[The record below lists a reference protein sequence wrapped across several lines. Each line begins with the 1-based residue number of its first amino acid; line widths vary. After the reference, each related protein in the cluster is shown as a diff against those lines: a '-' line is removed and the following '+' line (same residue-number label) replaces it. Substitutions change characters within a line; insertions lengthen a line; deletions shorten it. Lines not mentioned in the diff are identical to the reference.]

1 MSIEDLRTELDEEDN
16 IDPIEDNQG
25 DESQENSEET
35 QNESSQPDDETSED
49 EEFVITVGDEK
60 PEPSDDDDFSGKPA
74 PTWVKDLRK
83 KEREARKRI
92 KELEA
97 QVQQAKPADKPI
109 EVGAKPKLSDF
120 DYDEDQFE
128 SAVEQ
133 WHERKRQVDQQQ
145 AAKRAEEEQAQ
156 QAWQTKMQSYE
167 ERRQTVAAKVRD
179 FEEVE
184 EAAKDKLTPTQQ
196 GILIHA
202 AENPEL
208 IMYHLGKHPNKAK
221 ELAEITDPIQF
232 AFAAAKLD
240 SQMKIQTRKP
250 STQPERKPSGS
261 AGLAGAVDQKLAQLE
276 AKAAKT
282 GDRTELI
289 KYKKSLQKEG
299 EYLW

>member
-16 IDPIEDNQG
+16 IDPIEDNQEV
-25 DESQENSEET
+25 ESQEDPEET
-35 QNESSQPDDETSED
+35 QDESNQSDDETSED
-49 EEFVITVGDEK
+49 EEFVITVGDEE

-109 EVGAKPKLSDF
+109 EVGPKPKLADF

-133 WHERKRQVDQQQ
+133 WHERKRQVEQQQ
-145 AAKRAEEEQAQ
+145 AAKQAEEEKAK
-156 QAWQTKMQSYE
+156 QAWQAKMQSYE
-167 ERRQTVAAKVRD
+167 ERRQNVASKVRD

-184 EAAKDKLTPTQQ
+184 EAAKDKLTATQQ

-202 AENPEL
+202 ADNPEL
-208 IMYHLGKHPNKAK
+208 ILYHLGKNPKKAQ
-221 ELAEITDPIQF
+221 ELSEITDPIQF

-240 SQMKIQTRKP
+240 SQMKIQSRKP

-261 AGLAGAVDQKLAQLE
+261 AGLSGVVDQKLAQLE

-289 KYKKSLQKEG
+289 KYKKSLQK
-299 EYLW
+299 

>member
-16 IDPIEDNQG
+16 IDPIEDNQE

-35 QNESSQPDDETSED
+35 QDEASQSNDETSED
-49 EEFVITVGDEK
+49 EEFVITVGDEE
-60 PEPSDDDDFSGKPA
+60 PEPSDEDDFSGKPA

-109 EVGAKPKLSDF
+109 EVGPKPKLADF

-133 WHERKRQVDQQQ
+133 WHERKRQVEQQQ
-145 AAKRAEEEQAQ
+145 AAKQAEEEKAK

-167 ERRQTVAAKVRD
+167 ERRQNVASKVRD

-184 EAAKDKLTPTQQ
+184 EAAKDKLTATQQ

-208 IMYHLGKHPNKAK
+208 ILYHLGKNPKKAQ
-221 ELAEITDPIQF
+221 ELSEITDPIQF

-261 AGLAGAVDQKLAQLE
+261 AGLSAVVDQKLAQLE

-289 KYKKSLQKEG
+289 KYKKSLQK
-299 EYLW
+299 

>member
-16 IDPIEDNQG
+16 IDPIEDNQE
-25 DESQENSEET
+25 DESQENSEEP
-35 QNESSQPDDETSED
+35 QDEISQSDDEMSED
-49 EEFVITVGDEK
+49 EEFVITVGDEE
-60 PEPSDDDDFSGKPA
+60 PEPSDEDDFSGKPA

-97 QVQQAKPADKPI
+97 QVQQAKPTDKPI
-109 EVGAKPKLSDF
+109 EVGPKPKLADF
-120 DYDEDQFE
+120 DYDEDDFE

-133 WHERKRQVDQQQ
+133 WHERKRQVEQQQ
-145 AAKRAEEEQAQ
+145 AAKQAEEEKAK
-156 QAWQTKMQSYE
+156 QAWQAKMQSYE
-167 ERRQTVAAKVRD
+167 ERRQNVASKVRD
-179 FEEVE
+179 FEGVE
-184 EAAKDKLTPTQQ
+184 EAAKDKLTATQQ

-208 IMYHLGKHPNKAK
+208 ILYHLGKNPKKAQ
-221 ELAEITDPIQF
+221 ELSEITDPIQF

-261 AGLAGAVDQKLAQLE
+261 AGLSGVVDQKLAQLE

-289 KYKKSLQKEG
+289 KYKKSLQK
-299 EYLW
+299 

>member
-16 IDPIEDNQG
+16 IDPIEDNQ
-25 DESQENSEET
+25 EEENQEDPEET
-35 QNESSQPDDETSED
+35 QDESNQSDDETSED
-49 EEFVITVGDEK
+49 EEFVITVGDED
-60 PEPSDDDDFSGKPA
+60 PEPSEEDDFSGKPA
-74 PTWVKDLRK
+74 PTWVKELRK

-133 WHERKRQVDQQQ
+133 WHERKRQVEQQQ
-145 AAKRAEEEQAQ
+145 AAKQAEEEKAQ
-156 QAWQTKMQSYE
+156 QAWQQKMQSYE
-167 ERRQTVAAKVRD
+167 ERRQNVASKVKD
-179 FEEVE
+179 FEELE

-208 IMYHLGKHPNKAK
+208 IMYHLGKNPKKAQ
-221 ELAEITDPIQF
+221 ELSEITDPIQF

-261 AGLAGAVDQKLAQLE
+261 AGLSAVVDQKLAQLE

-289 KYKKSLQKEG
+289 KYKKSLQK
-299 EYLW
+299 

>member
-1 MSIEDLRTELDEEDN
+1 MSIEELRTELDEEDN
-16 IDPIEDNQG
+16 IDPIEDNQE
-25 DESQENSEET
+25 DESQEDPEET
-35 QNESSQPDDETSED
+35 QDESNQSDDEMPED
-49 EEFVITVGDEK
+49 EEFVITAGDEEPK
-60 PEPSDDDDFSGKPA
+60 PSDDDDFSGKPA

-97 QVQQAKPADKPI
+97 QVQQAKPTEKPI
-109 EVGAKPKLSDF
+109 EVGPKPRLADF
-120 DYDEDQFE
+120 DYDEDDFE

-133 WHERKRQVDQQQ
+133 WHERKRQVEQQK
-145 AAKRAEEEQAQ
+145 AAKQAEEEKAK
-156 QAWQTKMQSYE
+156 QAWQAKMQSYE
-167 ERRQTVAAKVRD
+167 ERRQNVASKVRD

-184 EAAKDKLTPTQQ
+184 EAAKDKLTATQQ

-202 AENPEL
+202 ADNPEL
-208 IMYHLGKHPNKAK
+208 ILYHLGKNPKKAQ
-221 ELAEITDPIQF
+221 ELSEITDPIQF

-261 AGLAGAVDQKLAQLE
+261 AGLSGAVDQKLAQLE

-289 KYKKSLQKEG
+289 KYKKSLQK
-299 EYLW
+299 

>member
-16 IDPIEDNQG
+16 IDPIEDNQEVENQEDPEANQ
-25 DESQENSEET
+25 DESNQS
-35 QNESSQPDDETSED
+35 DDETSED
-49 EEFVITVGDEK
+49 EEFVITVGDEE
-60 PEPSDDDDFSGKPA
+60 PEPFDDDDFSGKPA

-97 QVQQAKPADKPI
+97 QVQQAKPAEKPI
-109 EVGAKPKLSDF
+109 EVGPKPKLADF

-128 SAVEQ
+128 TAVEQ
-133 WHERKRQVDQQQ
+133 WHERKRQVEQQQ
-145 AAKRAEEEQAQ
+145 AAKQAEEEKAK
-156 QAWQTKMQSYE
+156 QAWQAKMQSYE
-167 ERRQTVAAKVRD
+167 ERRQNVASKVRD

-184 EAAKDKLTPTQQ
+184 EAAKDKLTATQQ
-196 GILIHA
+196 GILIYA

-208 IMYHLGKHPNKAK
+208 ILYHLGKNPKKAQ
-221 ELAEITDPIQF
+221 ELSEITDPIQF

-261 AGLAGAVDQKLAQLE
+261 AGLSGVVDQKLAQLE

-289 KYKKSLQKEG
+289 KYKKSLQK
-299 EYLW
+299 

>member
-16 IDPIEDNQG
+16 IDQIEDNQE

-35 QNESSQPDDETSED
+35 QDKTQDETSQSDDETSED
-49 EEFVITVGDEK
+49 EEFVITVGDEE

-109 EVGAKPKLSDF
+109 EVGTKPKLSDF

-133 WHERKRQVDQQQ
+133 WHERKRQVEQQQ
-145 AAKRAEEEQAQ
+145 AAKQAEEEKAK

-167 ERRQTVAAKVRD
+167 ERRQNAASKVRD

-184 EAAKDKLTPTQQ
+184 EAAKDKLTATQQ

-208 IMYHLGKHPNKAK
+208 ILYHLGKNPKKAQ
-221 ELAEITDPIQF
+221 ELSEITDPIQF

-261 AGLAGAVDQKLAQLE
+261 AGLSGVVDQKLAQLE

-289 KYKKSLQKEG
+289 KFKKSLQK
-299 EYLW
+299 

>member
-16 IDPIEDNQG
+16 IDPIEDNQE

-35 QNESSQPDDETSED
+35 QDDETSQSDDETSDD
-49 EEFVITVGDEK
+49 EEFVITAGDET
-60 PEPSDDDDFSGKPA
+60 PEPSGDDDFSGKPA

-97 QVQQAKPADKPI
+97 QVQQAKPDDKPI
-109 EVGAKPKLSDF
+109 EVGLKPKLSDF

-133 WHERKRQVDQQQ
+133 WHERKRQVEQQQ
-145 AAKRAEEEQAQ
+145 ALKQAEEEQAQ

-276 AKAAKT
+276 AEAART
-282 GDRTELI
+282 GDRTKLI
-289 KYKKSLQKEG
+289 QYKKSLQK
-299 EYLW
+299 

>member
-1 MSIEDLRTELDEEDN
+1 MSIEELREELDQKDE
-16 IDPIEDNQG
+16 IDLVEDNQE
-25 DESQENSEET
+25 DQAANDLEKAQ
-35 QNESSQPDDETSED
+35 DDETSQSDDESSDD
-49 EEFVITVGDEK
+49 EEFVITVGDEP
-60 PEPSDDDDFSGKPA
+60 PEPSDDDDFSGQPA
-74 PTWVKDLRK
+74 PAWVKDLRK
-83 KEREARKRI
+83 QSREDKKRI

-97 QVQQAKPADKPI
+97 QVQQAKPAEKPI
-109 EVGAKPKLSDF
+109 EVGLKPKLADF

-133 WHERKRQVDQQQ
+133 WHERKRQVEQQQ
-145 AAKRAEEEQAQ
+145 ASKQAEEKQAQ

-289 KYKKSLQKEG
+289 KYKKSLQK
-299 EYLW
+299 

>member
-1 MSIEDLRTELDEEDN
+1 MSIEDLRKELD
-16 IDPIEDNQG
+16 
-25 DESQENSEET
+25 QEGEIKPNEPNLSEP
-35 QNESSQPDDETSED
+35 NPDDDLEPPEPNDDPNNNPNGEPPADD
-49 EEFVITVGDEK
+49 EEFVITVGDEQPQ
-60 PEPSDDDDFSGKPA
+60 PEEGEEFSGQPA

-83 KEREARKRI
+83 QSREDKKRI
-92 KELEA
+92 KELE
-97 QVQQAKPADKPI
+97 VQLQQSKPEHKPL
-109 EVGAKPKLSDF
+109 EVGQKPKLSEF
-120 DYDEDQFE
+120 DYDEEQYE
-128 SAVEQ
+128 QAVEQ

-145 AAKRAEEEQAQ
+145 ASKHAEEEQAQ

-167 ERRQTVAAKVRD
+167 ERRQNVAAKVRD

-208 IMYHLGKHPNKAK
+208 IMYHLGKNPNKAK

-240 SQMKIQTRKP
+240 AQMKIQTRKP

-261 AGLAGAVDQKLAQLE
+261 GAISGAVDQKLAQLE
-276 AKAAKT
+276 ADAVRT
-282 GDRTELI
+282 GDRTKLI
-289 KYKKSLQKEG
+289 QYKKSLQK
-299 EYLW
+299 

>member
-16 IDPIEDNQG
+16 IDPIEDNQE

-35 QNESSQPDDETSED
+35 QDESSQSDDETSED
-49 EEFVITVGDEK
+49 EEFVITVGDEE
-60 PEPSDDDDFSGKPA
+60 PEPSDEDDFSGKPA
-74 PTWVKDLRK
+74 PTWVKELRK

-97 QVQQAKPADKPI
+97 QVQQAKPTEKPI
-109 EVGAKPKLSDF
+109 EVGPKPKLADF

-133 WHERKRQVDQQQ
+133 WHERKRQVEQQQ
-145 AAKRAEEEQAQ
+145 AAKQAEEEKAQ
-156 QAWQTKMQSYE
+156 QAWQAKMQSYE
-167 ERRQTVAAKVRD
+167 ERRQNVASKVRD

-184 EAAKDKLTPTQQ
+184 EAAKDKLTATQQ

-208 IMYHLGKHPNKAK
+208 ILYHLGKNPKKAQ
-221 ELAEITDPIQF
+221 ELSEITDPIQF

-261 AGLAGAVDQKLAQLE
+261 AGLSGVVDQKLAQLE

-289 KYKKSLQKEG
+289 KYKKSLQK
-299 EYLW
+299 

>member
-16 IDPIEDNQG
+16 IDPIEDNQE

-35 QNESSQPDDETSED
+35 QDEASQSDDETSDD
-49 EEFVITVGDEK
+49 EEFVITAGEEP
-60 PEPSDDDDFSGKPA
+60 PEPSDDDDFSGQPA
-74 PTWVKDLRK
+74 PAWVKDLRK

-109 EVGAKPKLSDF
+109 EVGAKPKLADF

-133 WHERKRQVDQQQ
+133 WHERKRQVEQQQ
-145 AAKRAEEEQAQ
+145 ASKQAEEEQAQ

-276 AKAAKT
+276 AEAART
-282 GDRTELI
+282 GDRTKLI
-289 KYKKSLQKEG
+289 QYKKSLQK
-299 EYLW
+299 

>member
-16 IDPIEDNQG
+16 IDPIEDNQE
-25 DESQENSEET
+25 DENQEDPEET
-35 QNESSQPDDETSED
+35 QDEANQSDDETSED
-49 EEFVITVGDEK
+49 EEFVITVGDGE
-60 PEPSDDDDFSGKPA
+60 PESSDEDDFSGKPA

-109 EVGAKPKLSDF
+109 EVGPKPKLADF

-133 WHERKRQVDQQQ
+133 WHECKRQVEQQQ
-145 AAKRAEEEQAQ
+145 AVKRAEEEKAQ
-156 QAWQTKMQSYE
+156 QTWQSKMQSYE
-167 ERRQTVAAKVRD
+167 ERRQNVASKVRD

-184 EAAKDKLTPTQQ
+184 EAAKDKLTATQQ

-208 IMYHLGKHPNKAK
+208 ILYHLGKNPKKAQ
-221 ELAEITDPIQF
+221 ELSEITDPIQF

-261 AGLAGAVDQKLAQLE
+261 AGLSGVVDQKLAQLE

-289 KYKKSLQKEG
+289 KYKKSLQK
-299 EYLW
+299 

>member
-16 IDPIEDNQG
+16 IDPIEDNQEV
-25 DESQENSEET
+25 ESQEDPEET
-35 QNESSQPDDETSED
+35 QDESNQSDDEISED
-49 EEFVITVGDEK
+49 EEFVITVGDEE
-60 PEPSDDDDFSGKPA
+60 PEPSDGDDFSGKPA
-74 PTWVKDLRK
+74 PTWVKELRK

-97 QVQQAKPADKPI
+97 QVQQPKPADKPI
-109 EVGAKPKLSDF
+109 EVGPKPKLADF

-133 WHERKRQVDQQQ
+133 WHERKRQVEQQQ
-145 AAKRAEEEQAQ
+145 AAKQAEEEKAK

-167 ERRQTVAAKVRD
+167 ERRQNVASKVRD

-184 EAAKDKLTPTQQ
+184 EAAKDKLTATQQ

-208 IMYHLGKHPNKAK
+208 ILYHLGKNPKKAQ
-221 ELAEITDPIQF
+221 ELSEITDPIQF

-261 AGLAGAVDQKLAQLE
+261 AGLSGVVDQKLAQLE

-289 KYKKSLQKEG
+289 KYKKSLQK
-299 EYLW
+299 

>member
-16 IDPIEDNQG
+16 IDPIEDNQE

-35 QNESSQPDDETSED
+35 QDEAKQSDDEMSED
-49 EEFVITVGDEK
+49 EEFVITVGDEE

-74 PTWVKDLRK
+74 PPWVKDLRK

-97 QVQQAKPADKPI
+97 QVQQAKPTEKPI
-109 EVGAKPKLSDF
+109 EVGPKPKLADF

-133 WHERKRQVDQQQ
+133 WHERKRQVEQQQ
-145 AAKRAEEEQAQ
+145 ASKQAEEEKAKQV
-156 QAWQTKMQSYE
+156 WQTKMQSYE
-167 ERRQTVAAKVRD
+167 ERRQNVVSKVRD

-208 IMYHLGKHPNKAK
+208 ILYHLGKNPKKAQ
-221 ELAEITDPIQF
+221 ELSEITDPIQF

-261 AGLAGAVDQKLAQLE
+261 AGLSGVVDQKLAQLE

-289 KYKKSLQKEG
+289 KYKKSLQK
-299 EYLW
+299 

>member
-16 IDPIEDNQG
+16 IDPIEDNQEV
-25 DESQENSEET
+25 ESQEDPEET
-35 QNESSQPDDETSED
+35 QDESNQSDDETSED
-49 EEFVITVGDEK
+49 EEFVITVGDEE
-60 PEPSDDDDFSGKPA
+60 PEPSDEDDFSGKPA

-109 EVGAKPKLSDF
+109 EVGPKPKLADF

-133 WHERKRQVDQQQ
+133 WHERKRQVEQQQ
-145 AAKRAEEEQAQ
+145 AAKQAEEEKAQ
-156 QAWQTKMQSYE
+156 QAWQQKMQSYE
-167 ERRQTVAAKVRD
+167 ERRQSVATKVRD

-184 EAAKDKLTPTQQ
+184 EAAKDKLTATQQ

-202 AENPEL
+202 ADNPEL
-208 IMYHLGKHPNKAK
+208 ILYHLGKNPKKAQ
-221 ELAEITDPIQF
+221 ELSEITDPIQF

-261 AGLAGAVDQKLAQLE
+261 AGLSGVVDQKLAQLE

-289 KYKKSLQKEG
+289 KYKKSLQK
-299 EYLW
+299 

>member
-35 QNESSQPDDETSED
+35 QNESSQSDDETSED
-49 EEFVITVGDEK
+49 EEFVITVGDED

-97 QVQQAKPADKPI
+97 QVQQAKPAEKPI
-109 EVGAKPKLSDF
+109 EVGPKPKLSDF

-145 AAKRAEEEQAQ
+145 AVKRAEEEKAQ
-156 QAWQTKMQSYE
+156 QTWQSKMQSYE

-250 STQPERKPSGS
+250 ATQPEKKPSGS

-289 KYKKSLQKEG
+289 KYKKSLQK
-299 EYLW
+299 

>member
-16 IDPIEDNQG
+16 IDPIEDNQE
-25 DESQENSEET
+25 DQATDDPEET
-35 QNESSQPDDETSED
+35 QDDETSQSDDETSDD
-49 EEFVITVGDEK
+49 EEFVITAGDET
-60 PEPSDDDDFSGKPA
+60 PEPPDEDDFSGKPA
-74 PTWVKDLRK
+74 PTWVKELRK

-97 QVQQAKPADKPI
+97 QVQQAKPAEKPI
-109 EVGAKPKLSDF
+109 EVGPKPKLSDF

-133 WHERKRQVDQQQ
+133 WHERKRQVEQQQ
-145 AAKRAEEEQAQ
+145 AVKRAEEEKAQ
-156 QAWQTKMQSYE
+156 QTWQSKMQSYE

-250 STQPERKPSGS
+250 ATQPEKKPSGS
-261 AGLAGAVDQKLAQLE
+261 AGLSGAVDQKLAQLE

-289 KYKKSLQKEG
+289 KYKKSLQK
-299 EYLW
+299 

>member
-16 IDPIEDNQG
+16 IDPIEDNQE

-35 QNESSQPDDETSED
+35 QDESSQSDDEMSED
-49 EEFVITVGDEK
+49 EEFVITVGDEE
-60 PEPSDDDDFSGKPA
+60 PEPSDEDDFSGKPA

-97 QVQQAKPADKPI
+97 QVQQAKPTDKPI
-109 EVGAKPKLSDF
+109 EVGPKPKLADF
-120 DYDEDQFE
+120 DYDEDDFE

-133 WHERKRQVDQQQ
+133 WHERKRQVEQQQ
-145 AAKRAEEEQAQ
+145 AAKQAEEEKAK
-156 QAWQTKMQSYE
+156 QAWQAKMQSYE
-167 ERRQTVAAKVRD
+167 ERRLNVASKVRD

-184 EAAKDKLTPTQQ
+184 EAAKDKLTATQQ

-208 IMYHLGKHPNKAK
+208 ILYHLGKNPKKAQ
-221 ELAEITDPIQF
+221 ELSEITDPIQF

-261 AGLAGAVDQKLAQLE
+261 AGLSGVVDQKLAQLE

-282 GDRTELI
+282 GNRTELI
-289 KYKKSLQKEG
+289 KYKKSLQK
-299 EYLW
+299 

>member
-16 IDPIEDNQG
+16 IDPIEDNQE

-35 QNESSQPDDETSED
+35 QDEASQSDDETSED
-49 EEFVITVGDEK
+49 EEFVITVGDEE
-60 PEPSDDDDFSGKPA
+60 PEPSDEDDFSGKPA

-97 QVQQAKPADKPI
+97 QVQQAKPAEKPI
-109 EVGAKPKLSDF
+109 EVGPKPKLSDF

-145 AAKRAEEEQAQ
+145 AAKQAEEEKAQ
-156 QAWQTKMQSYE
+156 QAWQNKMQSYE

-289 KYKKSLQKEG
+289 KYKKSLQK
-299 EYLW
+299 

>member
-16 IDPIEDNQG
+16 IDPIEDNQEV
-25 DESQENSEET
+25 ESQEDPEET
-35 QNESSQPDDETSED
+35 QGEPNQSDDETSED
-49 EEFVITVGDEK
+49 EEFVITVGDEE

-74 PTWVKDLRK
+74 PPWVKDLRK

-97 QVQQAKPADKPI
+97 QVQQAKPAEKPI
-109 EVGAKPKLSDF
+109 EVGPKPKLADF

-133 WHERKRQVDQQQ
+133 WHERKRQVEQQQ
-145 AAKRAEEEQAQ
+145 AAKQAEEEKAK
-156 QAWQTKMQSYE
+156 QAWQQKVQSYE

-184 EAAKDKLTPTQQ
+184 EAAKDKLTATQQ

-208 IMYHLGKHPNKAK
+208 ILYHLGKNPKKAQ
-221 ELAEITDPIQF
+221 ELSEITDPIQF

-261 AGLAGAVDQKLAQLE
+261 AGLSGVVDQKLAQLE

-289 KYKKSLQKEG
+289 KYKKSLQK
-299 EYLW
+299 

>member
-16 IDPIEDNQG
+16 IDPIEGNQE
-25 DESQENSEET
+25 DEAQEDPEET
-35 QNESSQPDDETSED
+35 QDESNQSDDETSED
-49 EEFVITVGDEK
+49 EEFVITVGDED
-60 PEPSDDDDFSGKPA
+60 PEPSDEDDFSGKPA
-74 PTWVKDLRK
+74 PTWVKELRK

-109 EVGAKPKLSDF
+109 EVGPKPKLADF

-128 SAVEQ
+128 TAVEQ
-133 WHERKRQVDQQQ
+133 WHERKRQVEQQQ
-145 AAKRAEEEQAQ
+145 AAKQAEEEKAK
-156 QAWQTKMQSYE
+156 QAWQQKMQSYE
-167 ERRQTVAAKVRD
+167 ERRQNVASKVKD
-179 FEEVE
+179 FEELE

-208 IMYHLGKHPNKAK
+208 IMYHLGKNPKKAQ
-221 ELAEITDPIQF
+221 ELAAITDPVLF

-250 STQPERKPSGS
+250 ATQPEKKPSGS

-276 AKAAKT
+276 ARAAKT

-289 KYKKSLQKEG
+289 KYKKSLQK
-299 EYLW
+299 

>member
-16 IDPIEDNQG
+16 IDPIEDDQEV
-25 DESQENSEET
+25 ESQENPEET
-35 QNESSQPDDETSED
+35 QDESNQSDDEMSED
-49 EEFVITVGDEK
+49 EEFVITVGDEE
-60 PEPSDDDDFSGKPA
+60 PEPSDEDDFSGKPA

-109 EVGAKPKLSDF
+109 EVGPKPKLADF
-120 DYDEDQFE
+120 DYDEDDFE

-133 WHERKRQVDQQQ
+133 WHERKRQVEQQQ
-145 AAKRAEEEQAQ
+145 AAKQAEEEKAK
-156 QAWQTKMQSYE
+156 QAWQAKMQSYE
-167 ERRQTVAAKVRD
+167 ERRQNVASKVRD

-184 EAAKDKLTPTQQ
+184 EAAKDKLTATQQ

-208 IMYHLGKHPNKAK
+208 ILYHLGKNPKKAQ
-221 ELAEITDPIQF
+221 ELSEITDPIQF

-240 SQMKIQTRKP
+240 SQMKIQSRKP

-261 AGLAGAVDQKLAQLE
+261 AGLSGVVDQKLAQLE

-289 KYKKSLQKEG
+289 KFKKSLQK
-299 EYLW
+299 

>member
-1 MSIEDLRTELDEEDN
+1 MSIEDLRTELDKKDN
-16 IDPIEDNQG
+16 IDPIEPNPG
-25 DESQENSEET
+25 EPN
-35 QNESSQPDDETSED
+35 PDDALNPPEPNDDPDDDLHGEPPVDD
-49 EEFVITVGDEK
+49 EEFVITVGDEE

-97 QVQQAKPADKPI
+97 QVQQAKPAEKPI

-133 WHERKRQVDQQQ
+133 WHERKRQVEQQQ
-145 AAKRAEEEQAQ
+145 ASKQAEEEQAQ
-156 QAWQTKMQSYE
+156 QAWQSKMQSYE

-276 AKAAKT
+276 AEAART
-282 GDRTELI
+282 GDRTKLI
-289 KYKKSLQKEG
+289 QYKKSLQK
-299 EYLW
+299 

>member
-1 MSIEDLRTELDEEDN
+1 MSIEDLRTELDKQDN
-16 IDPIEDNQG
+16 IDPIDPNPGEPN
-25 DESQENSEET
+25 
-35 QNESSQPDDETSED
+35 PDDDLNPPEPNDDHDDDLHGEPPVDD
-49 EEFVITVGDEK
+49 EEFVITVGDE
-60 PEPSDDDDFSGKPA
+60 EPWSSDDDDFSGKPA

-133 WHERKRQVDQQQ
+133 WHERKRQVEQQQ
-145 AAKRAEEEQAQ
+145 AAKQAEEEKAK

-167 ERRQTVAAKVRD
+167 ERRQNVASKVRD

-184 EAAKDKLTPTQQ
+184 EAAKDKLTATQQ

-208 IMYHLGKHPNKAK
+208 ILYHLGKNPKKAQ
-221 ELAEITDPIQF
+221 ELSEITDPIQF

-261 AGLAGAVDQKLAQLE
+261 AGLSGVVDQKLAQLE

-289 KYKKSLQKEG
+289 KYKKSLQK
-299 EYLW
+299 

>member
-35 QNESSQPDDETSED
+35 QNESSQSDDETSED
-49 EEFVITVGDEK
+49 EEFVITVGDED

-97 QVQQAKPADKPI
+97 QVQQAKPAEKPI
-109 EVGAKPKLSDF
+109 EVGPKPKLSDF

-133 WHERKRQVDQQQ
+133 WYERKRQVEQQQ
-145 AAKRAEEEQAQ
+145 AVKRAEEEKAQ
-156 QAWQTKMQSYE
+156 QTWQSKMQSYE

-276 AKAAKT
+276 EKAAKT

-289 KYKKSLQKEG
+289 KYKKSLQK
-299 EYLW
+299 

>member
-16 IDPIEDNQG
+16 IDPIEDNHG

-35 QNESSQPDDETSED
+35 QDKSSQSDDETSED
-49 EEFVITVGDEK
+49 EEFVITVGDED

-97 QVQQAKPADKPI
+97 QVQQAKPAEKPI
-109 EVGAKPKLSDF
+109 EVGPKPKLSDF

-133 WHERKRQVDQQQ
+133 WHERKRQVEQQQ
-145 AAKRAEEEQAQ
+145 ASKQAKEEQAQ
-156 QAWQTKMQSYE
+156 QAWQSKMQSYE

-250 STQPERKPSGS
+250 ATQPEKKPSGS

-289 KYKKSLQKEG
+289 KYKKSLQK
-299 EYLW
+299 

>member
-1 MSIEDLRTELDEEDN
+1 MSIEDLRTELDKEDN
-16 IDPIEDNQG
+16 IDPIEDNQE

-35 QNESSQPDDETSED
+35 QDEANQSDDEMSED
-49 EEFVITVGDEK
+49 EEFVITVGDEE
-60 PEPSDDDDFSGKPA
+60 PEPSDEDDFSGKPA

-109 EVGAKPKLSDF
+109 EVGPKPKLADF

-128 SAVEQ
+128 NAVEQ
-133 WHERKRQVDQQQ
+133 WHERKRQVEQQQ
-145 AAKRAEEEQAQ
+145 AAKQAEEEKAK
-156 QAWQTKMQSYE
+156 QAWQAKMQSYE

-208 IMYHLGKHPNKAK
+208 IMYHLGKNPNKAK

-261 AGLAGAVDQKLAQLE
+261 AGLSGVVDQKLAQLE

-289 KYKKSLQKEG
+289 KYKKSLQK
-299 EYLW
+299 

>member
-16 IDPIEDNQG
+16 IDPIEDNQE
-25 DESQENSEET
+25 DEGLENSEET
-35 QNESSQPDDETSED
+35 QDEASQSDDETSEV
-49 EEFVITVGDEK
+49 EEFVITVGDEE

-97 QVQQAKPADKPI
+97 QVQQAKPAEKPI
-109 EVGAKPKLSDF
+109 EVGPKPKLSDF

-133 WHERKRQVDQQQ
+133 WHERKRQVEQQQ
-145 AAKRAEEEQAQ
+145 ASKQAEEEQAQ

-250 STQPERKPSGS
+250 ATQPEKKPSGS

-289 KYKKSLQKEG
+289 KYKKSLQK
-299 EYLW
+299 

>member
-16 IDPIEDNQG
+16 IDPIEDNQE
-25 DESQENSEET
+25 DENQEDPEET
-35 QNESSQPDDETSED
+35 QDESNHSDDETSED
-49 EEFVITVGDEK
+49 EEFVITVGDEE

-74 PTWVKDLRK
+74 PAWVKDLRK
-83 KEREARKRI
+83 QSREDKKRI

-97 QVQQAKPADKPI
+97 QVQQAKPAEKPI
-109 EVGAKPKLSDF
+109 EVGPKPKLADF

-133 WHERKRQVDQQQ
+133 WHERKRQVEQQQ
-145 AAKRAEEEQAQ
+145 AAKQAEEEKAK
-156 QAWQTKMQSYE
+156 QAWQQKVQSYE
-167 ERRQTVAAKVRD
+167 ERRQNVASKVKD
-179 FEEVE
+179 FEELE

-208 IMYHLGKHPNKAK
+208 IMYHLGKNPKKAQ
-221 ELAEITDPIQF
+221 ELSAITDPVLF

-250 STQPERKPSGS
+250 ATQPEKKPSGS

-289 KYKKSLQKEG
+289 KYKKSLQK
-299 EYLW
+299 

>member
-16 IDPIEDNQG
+16 IDPIEDNQE
-25 DESQENSEET
+25 DENQEDPEET
-35 QNESSQPDDETSED
+35 QDEASQSDDETSED
-49 EEFVITVGDEK
+49 EEFVITVGDED

-97 QVQQAKPADKPI
+97 QVQQAKPAEKPI
-109 EVGAKPKLSDF
+109 EVGPKPKLSDF

-133 WHERKRQVDQQQ
+133 WHERKRQVEQQQ
-145 AAKRAEEEQAQ
+145 ASKQAEEEQAQ

-289 KYKKSLQKEG
+289 KYKKSLQK
-299 EYLW
+299 

>member
-1 MSIEDLRTELDEEDN
+1 MSIEDLRTKLDEEDN
-16 IDPIEDNQG
+16 IDPIEDNQEDENQG
-25 DESQENSEET
+25 DPEET
-35 QNESSQPDDETSED
+35 QDESNQSDDETSED
-49 EEFVITVGDEK
+49 EEFVITVGDEE
-60 PEPSDDDDFSGKPA
+60 PEPSDEDDFSGQPA

-83 KEREARKRI
+83 QSREDKKRI

-97 QVQQAKPADKPI
+97 QLQKSQPAEKPI

-145 AAKRAEEEQAQ
+145 ASKRTEEEQAQ

-261 AGLAGAVDQKLAQLE
+261 AGLAGAVDKKLAQLE

-289 KYKKSLQKEG
+289 KYKKSLQK
-299 EYLW
+299 

>member
-16 IDPIEDNQG
+16 IDPIEDNQE
-25 DESQENSEET
+25 DESQEDPEET
-35 QNESSQPDDETSED
+35 QDDETSQSNDETSDD
-49 EEFVITVGDEK
+49 EEFVITAGEEP
-60 PEPSDDDDFSGKPA
+60 PEPSDDDDFSGQPA
-74 PTWVKDLRK
+74 PAWVKDLRK

-109 EVGAKPKLSDF
+109 EVGVKPKLSDF

-133 WHERKRQVDQQQ
+133 WHERKRQVEQQQ
-145 AAKRAEEEQAQ
+145 AVKRAEEEQAQ

-167 ERRQTVAAKVRD
+167 ERRQTVATKVRD

-289 KYKKSLQKEG
+289 KYKKSLQK
-299 EYLW
+299 

>member
-1 MSIEDLRTELDEEDN
+1 MSIEDLRTELGEEDN
-16 IDPIEDNQG
+16 INPIEDNQEV
-25 DESQENSEET
+25 ESQEDPEET
-35 QNESSQPDDETSED
+35 QDESNQSNDETSED
-49 EEFVITVGDEK
+49 EEFVITVGDEE

-109 EVGAKPKLSDF
+109 EVGPKPKLADF

-133 WHERKRQVDQQQ
+133 WHERKRQAEQQQ
-145 AAKRAEEEQAQ
+145 ATKQAEEEKAK

-167 ERRQTVAAKVRD
+167 ERRQNVASKVRD

-184 EAAKDKLTPTQQ
+184 EAAKDKLTATQQ

-208 IMYHLGKHPNKAK
+208 ILYHLGKNPKKAQ
-221 ELAEITDPIQF
+221 ELSEITDPIQF

-261 AGLAGAVDQKLAQLE
+261 AGLSGVVDQKLAQLE

-289 KYKKSLQKEG
+289 KYKKSLQK
-299 EYLW
+299 

>member
-1 MSIEDLRTELDEEDN
+1 MSIEDLRTELDKEDN
-16 IDPIEDNQG
+16 IDPIEDNQE
-25 DESQENSEET
+25 DESQENPEKT
-35 QNESSQPDDETSED
+35 QDEANQSDDETSED
-49 EEFVITVGDEK
+49 EEFVITAGDEEPK
-60 PEPSDDDDFSGKPA
+60 PSEDDDFSGKPA
-74 PTWVKDLRK
+74 PIWVKDLRK

-97 QVQQAKPADKPI
+97 QVQQVKPAEKPI
-109 EVGAKPKLSDF
+109 EVGPKPRLADF

-133 WHERKRQVDQQQ
+133 RHERKRQVEQQQ
-145 AAKRAEEEQAQ
+145 AAKQVEEEKVK

-167 ERRQTVAAKVRD
+167 ERRQNVASKVRD

-184 EAAKDKLTPTQQ
+184 EAAKDKLTATQQ

-208 IMYHLGKHPNKAK
+208 ILYHLGKNPKKAQ
-221 ELAEITDPIQF
+221 ELSEITDPIQF

-261 AGLAGAVDQKLAQLE
+261 AGLSGVVDQKLAQLE

-282 GDRTELI
+282 GNRTELI
-289 KYKKSLQKEG
+289 KYKKSLQK
-299 EYLW
+299 

>member
-16 IDPIEDNQG
+16 IDPIEDDQEV
-25 DESQENSEET
+25 ESQEDPEET
-35 QNESSQPDDETSED
+35 QDESNQSDDETSED
-49 EEFVITVGDEK
+49 EEFVITVGDEE
-60 PEPSDDDDFSGKPA
+60 PETSDEDDFSGKPA

-97 QVQQAKPADKPI
+97 QVQQAKPTEKPI
-109 EVGAKPKLSDF
+109 EVGPKPKLADF

-128 SAVEQ
+128 TAVEQ
-133 WHERKRQVDQQQ
+133 WHERKRQVEQQQ
-145 AAKRAEEEQAQ
+145 AAKQAEEEKAK
-156 QAWQTKMQSYE
+156 QAWQAKMQSYE
-167 ERRQTVAAKVRD
+167 ERRQNVASKVRD

-184 EAAKDKLTPTQQ
+184 EAAKDKLTATQQ

-208 IMYHLGKHPNKAK
+208 ILYHLGKNPKKAQ
-221 ELAEITDPIQF
+221 ELSEITDPIQF

-261 AGLAGAVDQKLAQLE
+261 AGLSGVVDQKLAQLE

-289 KYKKSLQKEG
+289 KYKKSLQK
-299 EYLW
+299 

>member
-16 IDPIEDNQG
+16 IDPIEDNQE
-25 DESQENSEET
+25 DESQQNPEET
-35 QNESSQPDDETSED
+35 QDEANQSDGEMSED
-49 EEFVITVGDEK
+49 EEFVITVGDEE
-60 PEPSDDDDFSGKPA
+60 PEPSDDGDFSGKLA

-97 QVQQAKPADKPI
+97 QVQQAKPAEKPI
-109 EVGAKPKLSDF
+109 EVGPKPKLSDF

-133 WHERKRQVDQQQ
+133 WHERKRQVEQQQ
-145 AAKRAEEEQAQ
+145 ASKQAEEEQAQ

-289 KYKKSLQKEG
+289 KYKKSLQK
-299 EYLW
+299 

>member
-1 MSIEDLRTELDEEDN
+1 MSIEDLRTELDQEDN
-16 IDPIEDNQG
+16 IDPIEDNQEA
-25 DESQENSEET
+25 ESQEDPEKT
-35 QNESSQPDDETSED
+35 QDESNQSDDETSED
-49 EEFVITVGDEK
+49 EEFVITVGDED
-60 PEPSDDDDFSGKPA
+60 PEPSDEDDFSGKPA
-74 PTWVKDLRK
+74 PAWVKDLRK

-109 EVGAKPKLSDF
+109 EVGPKPKLADF

-133 WHERKRQVDQQQ
+133 WHERKRQVEQQQ
-145 AAKRAEEEQAQ
+145 AAKQAEEEKAK

-167 ERRQTVAAKVRD
+167 ERRQSVAAKVRD

-184 EAAKDKLTPTQQ
+184 EAAKDKLTATQQ

-202 AENPEL
+202 ADNPEL
-208 IMYHLGKHPNKAK
+208 ILYHLGKNPKKAQ
-221 ELAEITDPIQF
+221 ELSEITDPIQF

-261 AGLAGAVDQKLAQLE
+261 AGLSGVVDQKLAQLE

-289 KYKKSLQKEG
+289 KYKKSLQK
-299 EYLW
+299 